1 MTTECYI
8 KIQPY
13 RAIIDLFEKTGEYIG
28 GADYLFDNS
37 KELIGGDI
45 DKSCNDCKVGYFRFL
60 ISEIKNY
67 EKNNGST
74 DRKSV

>member
-1 MTTECYI
+1 MTTESYN

-13 RAIIDLFEKTGEYIG
+13 RSIIDLFERTGEYIG

-37 KELIGGDI
+37 IELIGGSI

-60 ISEIKNY
+60 INEIKNY